1 MTNEEARNILL
12 TSVHPQTAEEAEALG
27 IAVKAIERM
36 IPKKPT
42 KMEAKFEQVAYGV
55 ETRIIDTFCP
65 RCAAK
70 IGLKTAWHY
79 DATDETFCD
88 VSVLNERNN
97 DICGNCGQAIDWS
110 EEE

>member
-12 TSVHPQTAEEAEALG
+12 TSVHPQTAEEAEAIG
-27 IAVKAIERM
+27 IAVRAVERM

-42 KMEAKFEQVAYGV
+42 KMEAKFEQAAYGV
-55 ETRIIDTFCP
+55 QTRIIDISCP
-65 RCAAK
+65 LCAAK

-79 DATDETFCD
+79 DATGETFWD
-88 VSVLNERNN
+88 ASAINERNN

-110 EEE
+110 GEE

>member
-1 MTNEEARNILL
+1 MTNEEVRNILL
-12 TSVHPQTAEEAEALG
+12 TSVHPQTAEEAEAIG
-27 IAVKAIERM
+27 IAVKAIEKM

-79 DATDETFCD
+79 DATGETFYD
-88 VSVLNERNN
+88 ASVINERNN
-97 DICGNCGQAIDWS
+97 DICSNCGQAIDWS
-110 EEE
+110 E

>member
-12 TSVHPQTAEEAEALG
+12 TSVHPQTAEEAEAIG
-27 IAVKAIERM
+27 IAVKAVEKM

-55 ETRIIDTFCP
+55 QTRIIDIFCP
-65 RCAAK
+65 LCATK
-70 IGLKTAWHY
+70 TGLKTAWHY
-79 DATDETFCD
+79 DATNETFWD
-88 VSVLNERNN
+88 ASVINERNN

-110 EEE
+110 DTE